1 MFRVK
6 GRCVSGVCIL
16 YINTM
21 YKSLEEVTDFF
32 KDLEKI
38 FHWSAQSERE
48 EVKDYT
54 GEIKYLSQ

>member
-6 GRCVSGVCIL
+6 GVCIL

-32 KDLEKI
+32 KELEKI
-38 FHWSAQSERE
+38 FHWSTESERE
-48 EVKDYT
+48 EVKEYT

>member
-6 GRCVSGVCIL
+6 GRRVSGVCIL

-21 YKSLEEVTDFF
+21 YKSLEEVMDFF
-32 KDLEKI
+32 KELEKI
-38 FHWSAQSERE
+38 FHWSAESERE

>member
-6 GRCVSGVCIL
+6 GRHISGVCIL

-32 KDLEKI
+32 KELEKI
-38 FHWSAQSERE
+38 FH
-48 EVKDYT
+48 
-54 GEIKYLSQ
+54 

>member
-6 GRCVSGVCIL
+6 GRHISGICIL
-16 YINTM
+16 YINAM

-32 KDLEKI
+32 KELEKI
-38 FHWSAQSERE
+38 FHWSAESERE
-48 EVKDYT
+48 KVDDT